1 MSGRTDDVAALRKWQ
16 DRIRKEMRFTEARE
30 VGEFHINPHSLK
42 PLTAKIGE
50 AEKAVASAEATAR
63 REKDVADVKAILTAT
78 HRPPQEKAKRP
89 ATVSQEIG
97 WHWKE
102 AEVPPARAV
111 HAASPEVAYA
121 TVYYETFH
129 CGPFAKTQS
138 VAR

>member
-16 DRIRKEMRFTEARE
+16 DRIRKEMRFTEARDA
-30 VGEFHINPHSLK
+30 GEFHINPHTLK
-42 PLTAKIGE
+42 PLAPKIGE
-50 AEKAVASAEATAR
+50 AEKVSVSADATAR
-63 REKDVADVKAILTAT
+63 RERDVAELKALLTTT
-78 HRPPQEKAKRP
+78 HRPPQEKATRP
-89 ATVSQEIG
+89 ATVAQEVG
-97 WHWKE
+97 WYWKA
-102 AEVPPARAV
+102 AEVPPFRAV